1 MRIVCQNEIVKWK
14 NQRNDFLIKNKK
26 NNFLLPDLIIQR
38 LKKKMEKIKI
48 YFDDKL
54 SIIFTEKQNDLQNIY
69 NLFCTIKVLS
79 SQDPIEAFKIA
90 LKRSMRDSILSLS
103 KKLISENL
111 NNVYN
116 INVQNINKFS
126 VFKLYSLKEREF
138 FNIITILLS
147 KVIHI
152 AEIYH
157 IYVEQEKGNNIG
169 KLLVD
174 SSQDFYKLFEKKITK
189 ILTLLNPSLATSLEI
204 INVNQPFIKYIS
216 CVNIFTL
223 TLQYY
228 FNCKESIY
236 IKPYITELIQNQFNF
251 QIKYFIKKICVF
263 LGSDIWKRVPHDE
276 KINPKFL
283 GEYENYSNNQSFNY
297 EKFMTFYNQ
306 DSYDFIININS
317 TSNGIYENI
326 PELFNKFINE
336 HDDLL
341 SNIKYNNLNPTYLS
355 SNNLHTNLNLNLEKE
370 IEEKKD
376 LEKEIH

>member
-1 MRIVCQNEIVKWK
+1 M
-14 NQRNDFLIKNKK
+14 
-26 NNFLLPDLIIQR
+26 
-38 LKKKMEKIKI
+38 
-48 YFDDKL
+48 
-54 SIIFTEKQNDLQNIY
+54 
-69 NLFCTIKVLS
+69 
-79 SQDPIEAFKIA
+79 
-90 LKRSMRDSILSLS
+90 
-103 KKLISENL
+103 
-111 NNVYN
+111 
-116 INVQNINKFS
+116 
-126 VFKLYSLKEREF
+126 
-138 FNIITILLS
+138 
-147 KVIHI
+147 
-152 AEIYH
+152 
-157 IYVEQEKGNNIG
+157 
-169 KLLVD
+169 VD

-317 TSNGIYENI
+317 TSNGIYENF
-326 PELFNKFINE
+326 PELFNKFIMNMM
-336 HDDLL
+336 
-341 SNIKYNNLNPTYLS
+341 IFYL
-355 SNNLHTNLNLNLEKE
+355 
-370 IEEKKD
+370 I
-376 LEKEIH
+376 